1 LPVAVARRAADDA
14 AMRSVDRSR
23 RRVLSRLADAYAA
36 DALSVV
42 TLEARASAA
51 LAAGSEEELAGC
63 IWDLPARWRR
73 SVRRDRG
80 GTLRLVVEIEPLRTV
95 VWPAGARS
103 LVIGRDA
110 GADVVVPDPTVSRR
124 HAELSRRAGALR
136 IRDLGSLNGTARN
149 GRSVEIA
156 SVRRDDL
163 LTVGAVTIR
172 VR

>member
-1 LPVAVARRAADDA
+1 
-14 AMRSVDRSR
+14 MGSIDRTR
-23 RRVLSRLADAYAA
+23 RRVLSRLANAYAA

-51 LAAGSEEELAGC
+51 LAAGTEEELAGC

-73 SVRRDRG
+73 SVHRDRG
-80 GTLRLVVEIEPLRTV
+80 GMLRLVVEVEPPRSV

-110 GADVVVPDPTVSRR
+110 DADVVVAHPTVSRR
-124 HAELSRRAGALR
+124 HAELSRRAGTLR

-149 GRSVEIA
+149 GRAVDVA
-156 SVRRDDL
+156 TVRRDDV